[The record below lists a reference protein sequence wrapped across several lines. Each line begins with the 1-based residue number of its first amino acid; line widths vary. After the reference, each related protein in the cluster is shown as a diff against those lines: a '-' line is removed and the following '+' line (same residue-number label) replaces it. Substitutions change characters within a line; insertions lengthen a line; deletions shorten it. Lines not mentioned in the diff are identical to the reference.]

1 MQVAVLL
8 TWIPSRVAE
17 PGAVGE
23 TFRKFLFLEGD
34 LGVVGVGLARI
45 GVPTALL
52 VLTGFAGLHVL
63 SYRVRGIHCHAA
75 ALATPGFSWGVAWSR
90 GWCCTSSG
98 RSPRSRSCTSSSERG
113 CSWT

>member
-75 ALATPGFSWGVAWSR
+75 ALATPGFLGGCLVAGVVLYLFWPLS
-90 GWCCTSSG
+90 TQ
-98 RSPRSRSCTSSSERG
+98 PFVYFQF
-113 CSWT
+113 